1 MRKVVR
7 SGVLLSMLVAM
18 PILAQPDLEAQVPL
32 QAEQQEIQQ
41 AEAMRSPVTSA
52 TLRQVQEA
60 LQRRG
65 YAVDNSDGRWS
76 EQTASALRDF
86 QQAQGLEPSGQLNS
100 RTLGALGLGGG

>member
-1 MRKVVR
+1 MRKAVR
-7 SGVLLSMLVAM
+7 SRVLLSMFVAM
-18 PILAQPDLEAQVPL
+18 PVLAQPDLEAQAP
-32 QAEQQEIQQ
+32 QQEMQQ